1 MEGILGSASRIVQ
14 PPLSMRSTSRLRK
27 SKSQDSDDRRP
38 LEGALATEGVHRNI
52 EISDAGTR
60 LPEHIDKMAFMQSQ
74 SQSQAQ
80 APEAHRG
87 KNEVGRYTAMT
98 AAVLEPH
105 AGSTADA
112 PHAHVRILHENSPAP
127 LTQQPQ
133 PQPQPPQQPQQ
144 QQQQQHPPQPPQQ
157 QPQPQP
163 LPQPAQHQPPR
174 TESGTPSPGKGQA
187 HDPLQDTLFL
197 HIGTGS
203 DAIDSSNPDPDNTSL
218 QPPDGPIVV
227 SESPSAVDIDVY
239 ERAYQDEIARI
250 LEAQKRRE
258 REMGTEESGGGAGEG
273 EGVGREAGDGV
284 AGRMRRP
291 TLYLTRRVEG
301 IKAIRENEFIF
312 DTARLGREVPKV
324 GFAKLVEKAK
334 KVGEGAGE
342 GEGLIARGL
351 RGLKEGMEGEGEK
364 EKEGAGVAE

>member
-74 SQSQAQ
+74 SQAQAQ

-87 KNEVGRYTAMT
+87 KNEVDRYTAT
-98 AAVLEPH
+98 TTAVLEPH

-112 PHAHVRILHENSPAP
+112 PQAHIRILHENSPAP

-133 PQPQPPQQPQQ
+133 PQPPQQP

-163 LPQPAQHQPPR
+163 HPQLAQPQPPR
-174 TESGTPSPGKGQA
+174 TESSNPSPGKGQA

-273 EGVGREAGDGV
+273 EGVGREGGDGV

-324 GFAKLVEKAK
+324 GFAKLVEKASRA
-334 KVGEGAGE
+334 GAGE
-342 GEGLIARGL
+342 GEKEGLIARGL
-351 RGLKEGMEGEGEK
+351 RGLKEERDGEK
-364 EKEGAGVAE
+364 EGEKEGAGGVAE